1 VHDRQRPTA
10 EQREHVDIGRPAMLR
25 RITVVAAVVLA
36 PAGAGCADTSEC
48 RVVETRTLADAEKST
63 QGTSA
68 SEVLWMAKAHTGAF
82 TWDLTLDGQ
91 NPTNGDPE
99 AMVTVEVAVERAPGK
114 VRHVVTEQVG
124 STEQA
129 SACGASLYVPVRLSI
144 TTSDGSLHD
153 EFAGDLVFGVERP
166 GVPWIRVTFAF
177 EELNG
182 ALRPTRAGSSG
193 EVHAEFGAAPRGS
206 IAVVHEAREDGSA
219 IENWS
224 MAGRWGDVPGF
235 EE

>member
-1 VHDRQRPTA
+1 
-10 EQREHVDIGRPAMLR
+10 M
-25 RITVVAAVVLA
+25 LA

-48 RVVETRTLADAEKST
+48 RVVESRTLADAEKSP

-68 SEVLWMAKAHTGAF
+68 SEVLGMAKAHTGAF
-82 TWDLTLDGQ
+82 IWDLTLDGQ

-99 AMVTVEVAVERAPGK
+99 AMVTVEVAVERAAGK

-124 STEQA
+124 STEQG
-129 SACGASLYVPVRLSI
+129 SNCGANLYVPIRLAI

-153 EFAGDLVFGVERP
+153 EFAGDLVFGAERP
-166 GVPWIRVTFAF
+166 GVPWIGVPFAF
-177 EELNG
+177 EELSG

-193 EVHAEFGAAPRGS
+193 EVFAAFGPAPRGT

-224 MAGRWGDVPGF
+224 IAGHWGDVSLG
-235 EE
+235 E